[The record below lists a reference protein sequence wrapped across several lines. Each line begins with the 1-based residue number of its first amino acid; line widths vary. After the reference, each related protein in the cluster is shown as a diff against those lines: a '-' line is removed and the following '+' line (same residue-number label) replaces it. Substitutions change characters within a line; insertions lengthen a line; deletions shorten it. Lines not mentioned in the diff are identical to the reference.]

1 MKKNLTTKAVRE
13 YWGEALS
20 ADEYVSHPYGVTY
33 EVYEYEGDTLG
44 KYVETVPY
52 TDFFTTKD
60 QAEEYINEFNSHSLE
75 ERNLEDQQYIWNT
88 IYDENKEHYHK
99 PKTSL
104 NETKMSKELLSMQM
118 LSGVITESEYKAKL
132 NEEIK

>member
-52 TDFFTTKD
+52 TDFFTTKLMV
-60 QAEEYINEFNSHSLE
+60 S
-75 ERNLEDQQYIWNT
+75 
-88 IYDENKEHYHK
+88 
-99 PKTSL
+99 
-104 NETKMSKELLSMQM
+104 SKS
-118 LSGVITESEYKAKL
+118 SGVSISKR
-132 NEEIK
+132 